1 MSSPK
6 DARGADAGADAAL
19 RAAVKPAV
27 ERVLREAPWTFNKT
41 NHADADGPSRS

>member
-41 NHADADGPSRS
+41 NR